1 MLLTGFS
8 LFAGIQMTSAQSIT
22 YSGVSNVDMLITN
35 IFGVQCEGVTN
46 VQVIGSGASIGRF
59 DYGQGIGLN
68 GGMMLSTGFA
78 PSYSQLPYN
87 QFASGATGMPGDM
100 DIINYGNLS
109 GTGATSADAISV
121 QFDFTPQVSDT
132 IRFTYVFAS
141 EEYPEYS
148 NSSFNDR
155 FMFLVSENGAT
166 PYNIAQV
173 PGTTTT
179 VEINSINQIVNSQY
193 YIDNSTVPSGA
204 YFVFDGYTVP
214 LEAKFFAQVG
224 SVYHI
229 KLVISDIS
237 DAIFDSAIFLD
248 EQESYNNIEG
258 TLTVN
263 NLPGEGILEVFN
275 YVDDTLLATPVD
287 SIVVTGG
294 MYLADS
300 LTSGMY
306 HVRFTPDPVL
316 FPGAVPLYFQT
327 GSSWSA
333 ADPIG
338 LPCYLNDADI
348 DADTVDGYDGTGTI
362 SGNIIIDTTF
372 LKSMTVPFAG
382 AYVQLVD
389 QVTHEI
395 KAFAFTGADGNY
407 TMTGVPAGSFY
418 VLVDV
423 PYIPQS
429 DTHTVTINTNDI
441 TGEGFDYAILP
452 DGIVMNGDP
461 ILGLNE
467 ANQLQFT
474 MHPNPANENLF
485 VSIQATEEQ
494 PVRILTMDGQ
504 TVQSSLISGGMQ
516 TISTKGLA
524 NGVYLLQIGNS
535 QPQRLVVQH

>member
-1 MLLTGFS
+1 MLLTGISF
-8 LFAGIQMTSAQSIT
+8 LAGMQMTSAQAIA
-22 YSGVSNVDMLITN
+22 YSGISNVDMLIAN

-46 VQVIGSGASIGRF
+46 VQVIGSGSSIGRF

-78 PSYSQLPYN
+78 PSYSLMPYSI
-87 QFASGATGMPGDM
+87 FASGSTNMPGDM

-109 GTGATSADAISV
+109 GTGATSFDAISV
-121 QFDFTPQVSDT
+121 QFDFTPLVSDT
-132 IRFTYVFAS
+132 ISFTYVFAS

-179 VEINSINQIVNSQY
+179 VEINSINQLVNSQY

-214 LEAKFFAQVG
+214 LQAKFYAQVG

-229 KLVISDIS
+229 KLVISDIA
-237 DAIFDSAIFLD
+237 DGIFDSAIFLD

-258 TLTVN
+258 GLTVN
-263 NLPGEGILEVFN
+263 GLPAEGVLEVFN
-275 YVDDTLLATPVD
+275 FVDDTLLATPVD
-287 SIVVTGG
+287 SIIVTGG
-294 MYLADS
+294 TYVADS

-306 HVRFTPDPVL
+306 HVRFTPDPIL

-327 GSSWSA
+327 GSSWST

-338 LPCYLNDADI
+338 LPCYLNNADI
-348 DADTVDGYDGTGTI
+348 DADTVDGNDGTGTI
-362 SGNIIIDTTF
+362 SGYISIDTSFVKTT
-372 LKSMTVPFAG
+372 TVPFAG
-382 AYVQLVD
+382 AFVQLID
-389 QVTHEI
+389 QLTHET

-429 DTHTVTINTNDI
+429 DTHMVTINTNDV
-441 TGEGFDYAILP
+441 TGEHFDYAILP
-452 DGIVMNGDP
+452 NGIVTDADPVLGMND
-461 ILGLNE
+461 
-467 ANQLQFT
+467 ADQLQFK
-474 MHPNPANENLF
+474 MHPNPANEYLS

-494 PVRILTMDGQ
+494 SVRIMTMDGQ
-504 TVQSSLISGGMQ
+504 TVHTSLIGGGVQ
-516 TISTKGLA
+516 TISTKALA
-524 NGVYLLQIGNS
+524 NGVYLLQIGNG